1 MRDREISVEQE
12 HLDRVYRR
20 LEEKIHEAEFLMND
34 AAKRGQVGTPGALAE
49 RDAQVFRAG
58 IHLNRL
64 NNEFE
69 DFLFGRIDLL
79 LGKDGKKGP
88 DGAYTAVEPAEGAVR
103 DDGTADI
110 AETLHIGRI
119 GVLDSEY
126 APLVIDWRAPAAAP
140 FYRSTPVD
148 PGRVVRRRVIRSK
161 GRRVLG
167 VEDDLMRPELKA
179 FLDGGE
185 LAVIGDGALMA
196 ALGQARSHTMR
207 DIVASIQAEQD
218 LVIRA
223 PAASVTYVEGGPGTG
238 KTAVALHRA
247 AYLLYQDRRRYSGG
261 ILIVSPTPL
270 LVAYTEGVLPSLG
283 EEGQVAIRAIGS
295 LVDGA
300 EATLYDSPSTAR
312 AKGSY
317 RMLRVLRKAA
327 RGALELGPAGMLGG
341 ADGSGTGAG
350 GGSASGSGASGADA
364 SGAGAGGADA
374 SGTGTGGANGTR
386 SGRSAGNGTGSEMSG
401 AEASGTGVGG
411 ANGTR
416 SGRSAGNGTGSEMS
430 GADASGSEAGEAEA
444 SGSGTSGADAS
455 GTGTSGAYGTRSGRS
470 GANGA
475 GAGNG
480 SGVGTAAANGRGS
493 GTAPASSGSA
503 SATAPTQLSFGDD
516 GDGESPAA
524 PAPVGPPT
532 RLRVVAFGRRLEL
545 EAAELERIRRNALG
559 GTAPVNL
566 LRPRARKLLLDAL
579 WAQSGAATRHTDPE
593 LAAELRS
600 SFDEDVTSEDS
611 FIAFLDAWWP
621 ELTPRAVLAA
631 MADERRLGRWARRI
645 LNPGEVRRVARSL
658 RRDGHSVH
666 DIAMLDELQAILGTP
681 ARPRKKRE
689 LDPLD
694 QLTGLEELMPVREE
708 SQRERAERLAQE
720 RTEYAHVIV
729 DEAQDLTP
737 MQWRMVGR
745 RGRHAT
751 WTVVGDPAQSS
762 WSDPDEAA
770 EARDEALGTRPRR
783 RFELTVNYRNPAE
796 IAELAAKVLALA
808 MPGSK
813 APSAV
818 RSTGVEPRFT
828 VVQKSLGETV
838 RAEAARLLDLV
849 DGTVGVVVAMQRR
862 EEAARWLAGLGER
875 VVALGSLEAKGLEY
889 DATVVV
895 SPAEIAD
902 ESPAGLRVLYVALTR
917 ATQQLTV
924 VSADRDQPDG
934 SGVPDLL
941 RD

>member
-1 MRDREISVEQE
+1 MAAQEAVDTVRDREIGVEQE
-12 HLDRVYRR
+12 HLDQVYRR

-34 AAKRGQVGTPGALAE
+34 AAQRGQVGTPGALAE

-79 LGKDGKKGP
+79 YGKDGKKGP
-88 DGAYTAVEPAEGAVR
+88 DGAYTSVEPAEDAVR
-103 DDGTADI
+103 PDNTADI
-110 AETLHIGRI
+110 GETLHIGRI
-119 GVLDSEY
+119 GVLDSDY

-140 FYRSTPVD
+140 FYRATPVD

-167 VEDDLMRPELKA
+167 VEDDLMRPELTA
-179 FLDGGE
+179 TLDGRE
-185 LAVIGDGALMA
+185 LPAIGDGALMA
-196 ALGQARSHTMR
+196 ALGQARGHSMR
-207 DIVASIQAEQD
+207 DIVSSIQAEQD

-247 AYLLYQDRRRYSGG
+247 AYLLYQDRRRYAGG

-270 LVAYTEGVLPSLG
+270 LVSYTEGVLPSLG
-283 EEGQVAIRAIGS
+283 EEGQVAIRALGS

-300 EATLYDSPSTAR
+300 EADAYDEPAVSR
-312 AKGSY
+312 VKGSS
-317 RMLRVLRKAA
+317 RMLAVLRKAA
-327 RGALELGPAGMLGG
+327 RGALE
-341 ADGSGTGAG
+341 
-350 GGSASGSGASGADA
+350 
-364 SGAGAGGADA
+364 
-374 SGTGTGGANGTR
+374 
-386 SGRSAGNGTGSEMSG
+386 G
-401 AEASGTGVGG
+401 AEAP
-411 ANGTR
+411 R
-416 SGRSAGNGTGSEMS
+416 
-430 GADASGSEAGEAEA
+430 
-444 SGSGTSGADAS
+444 
-455 GTGTSGAYGTRSGRS
+455 
-470 GANGA
+470 
-475 GAGNG
+475 
-480 SGVGTAAANGRGS
+480 
-493 GTAPASSGSA
+493 
-503 SATAPTQLSFGDD
+503 L
-516 GDGESPAA
+516 
-524 PAPVGPPT
+524 
-532 RLRVVAFGRRLEL
+532 LRVVAFGRRLEL
-545 EAAELERIRRNALG
+545 EEAELRRIRQNVLS

-566 LRPRARKLLLDAL
+566 LRPRARRLLLDAL
-579 WAQSGAATRHTDPE
+579 YAKSGAVGRHSDPE

-600 SFDEDVTSEDS
+600 SFDEDVSTEDS
-611 FIAFLDAWWP
+611 FLSFLDAWWP
-621 ELTPRAVLAA
+621 ELTPRGVLDA
-631 MADERRLGRWARRI
+631 MGDEKRLGRWARRV

-658 RRDGHSVH
+658 RRPGLSVH
-666 DIAMLDELQAILGTP
+666 DVALLDELNTLLGAP
-681 ARPRKKRE
+681 ARPKRKRE
-689 LDPLD
+689 YDPLD

-708 SQRERAERLAQE
+708 TQRERAERLAAE

-770 EARDEALGTRPRR
+770 AARDEALGSRPRR

-796 IAELAAKVLALA
+796 IAELAARVLALA
-808 MPGSK
+808 MPGMES
-813 APSAV
+813 PRAV
-818 RSTGVEPRFT
+818 RSTGVRPRF
-828 VVQKSLGETV
+828 VAVPAKDQLAETV
-838 RAEAARLLDLV
+838 RSEAERLLTEV
-849 DGTVGVVVAMQRR
+849 EGTVGVVVAMNRR
-862 EEAARWLAGLGER
+862 EQAARWLAGLGDR

-917 ATQQLTV
+917 STQALTV
-924 VSADRDQPDG
+924 VSGERDLPDG
-934 SGVPDLL
+934 AGVPDLL

>member
-1 MRDREISVEQE
+1 MAAQAQPSAVGSVQDSVRDREISVEQE

-58 IHLNRL
+58 VHLNRL

-103 DDGTADI
+103 EDNTADI

-179 FLDGGE
+179 FLDGDE
-185 LAVIGDGALMA
+185 LPVIGDGALMA

-295 LVDGA
+295 LVDGV
-300 EATLYDSPSTAR
+300 EATLYDSPAVAR

-317 RMLRVLRKAA
+317 RMLKVLRKAA
-327 RGALELGPAGMLGG
+327 RGVLELG
-341 ADGSGTGAG
+341 
-350 GGSASGSGASGADA
+350 
-364 SGAGAGGADA
+364 
-374 SGTGTGGANGTR
+374 TGGPGTTHAR
-386 SGRSAGNGTGSEMSG
+386 PDSG
-401 AEASGTGVGG
+401 
-411 ANGTR
+411 
-416 SGRSAGNGTGSEMS
+416 
-430 GADASGSEAGEAEA
+430 
-444 SGSGTSGADAS
+444 
-455 GTGTSGAYGTRSGRS
+455 
-470 GANGA
+470 
-475 GAGNG
+475 
-480 SGVGTAAANGRGS
+480 
-493 GTAPASSGSA
+493 
-503 SATAPTQLSFGDD
+503 QLSFGDLGD
-516 GDGESPAA
+516 PYAGGGDGSGDRAAVSPQA
-524 PAPVGPPT
+524 PAGPPT

-545 EAAELERIRRNALG
+545 EAEELERIRRNALG

-579 WAQSGAATRHTDPE
+579 WAQSGAGGRHTDPE

-600 SFDEDVTSEDS
+600 SFDEDITSEDA
-611 FIAFLDAWWP
+611 FIEFLDAWWP
-621 ELTPRAVLAA
+621 ELTPKTVLAA

-658 RRDGHSVH
+658 RRDGLTVH
-666 DIAMLDELQAILGTP
+666 DIAMLDELQAVLGVP
-681 ARPRKKRE
+681 ARPRKRRE

-720 RTEYAHVIV
+720 RVEYAHVIV

-770 EARDEALGTRPRR
+770 EARDEALGSRPRR
-783 RFELTVNYRNPAE
+783 RFQLTVNYRNPSE
-796 IAELAAKVLALA
+796 IADLAAKVLALA
-808 MPGSK
+808 MPGSES
-813 APSAV
+813 PRAV
-818 RSTGVEPRFT
+818 RSTGVEPRF
-828 VVQKSLGETV
+828 VVVRKSLGETV
-838 RAEAARLLDLV
+838 REEAARLLGLV
-849 DGTVGVVVAMQRR
+849 DGTVGVVVAMNRR
-862 EEAARWLAGLGER
+862 EEAARWLTGLGDR

-924 VSADRDQPDG
+924 VSAERDQPDG
-934 SGVPDLL
+934 EGVPDLL

>member
-1 MRDREISVEQE
+1 VAAQAQQDSAVDSVHDSVRDREISVEQA

-20 LEEKIHEAEFLMND
+20 LEEKIHEAEFLMQD
-34 AAKRGQVGTPGALAE
+34 AARRGHVGTPGALAE

-79 LGKDGKKGP
+79 LGKDGKKGA
-88 DGAYTAVEPAEGAVR
+88 DGAYTAVEPAEGTVR
-103 DDGTADI
+103 PDDTADI

-119 GVLDSEY
+119 GVLDEDY

-167 VEDDLMRPELKA
+167 VEDDLMRPEITA
-179 FLDGGE
+179 YLDGE
-185 LAVIGDGALMA
+185 ALPVVGDGALMA
-196 ALGQARSHTMR
+196 ALGQARTHSMR

-247 AYLLYQDRRRYSGG
+247 AYLLYQDRRRYAGG

-300 EATLYDSPSTAR
+300 EATLYDSPAIAR
-312 AKGSY
+312 AKGSS
-317 RMLRVLRKAA
+317 RMLKVLRRAA
-327 RGALELGPAGMLGG
+327 RGALEPE
-341 ADGSGTGAG
+341 GS
-350 GGSASGSGASGADA
+350 
-364 SGAGAGGADA
+364 
-374 SGTGTGGANGTR
+374 
-386 SGRSAGNGTGSEMSG
+386 
-401 AEASGTGVGG
+401 
-411 ANGTR
+411 
-416 SGRSAGNGTGSEMS
+416 
-430 GADASGSEAGEAEA
+430 
-444 SGSGTSGADAS
+444 
-455 GTGTSGAYGTRSGRS
+455 
-470 GANGA
+470 
-475 GAGNG
+475 
-480 SGVGTAAANGRGS
+480 
-493 GTAPASSGSA
+493 
-503 SATAPTQLSFGDD
+503 PTL
-516 GDGESPAA
+516 
-524 PAPVGPPT
+524 
-532 RLRVVAFGRRLEL
+532 LRVVAFGRRLEL
-545 EAAELERIRRNALG
+545 EAEELAAVRRTVLG

-566 LRPRARKLLLDAL
+566 LRPRARRLLLDAL
-579 WAQSGAATRHTDPE
+579 WAKSGAAGRHSDPE

-600 SFDEDVTSEDS
+600 SFDEDVSSEDS
-611 FIAFLDAWWP
+611 FIAFMDAWWP
-621 ELTPRAVLAA
+621 ELTPGAVLAA
-631 MADERRLGRWARRI
+631 MADEKRLGRWARRV
-645 LNPGEVRRVARSL
+645 LNPGEVRKVARSL

-666 DIAMLDELQAILGTP
+666 DIALLDELQAVLGTP
-681 ARPRKKRE
+681 ARPRKRRE

-694 QLTGLEELMPVREE
+694 QLTGLEELMPQREE
-708 SQRERAERLAQE
+708 TQWERAERLAQE

-770 EARDEALGTRPRR
+770 AARDEALGTRPRR

-808 MPGSK
+808 MPGSE
-813 APSAV
+813 APTAV
-818 RSTGVEPRFT
+818 RSTGVEPRFA
-828 VVQKSLGETV
+828 VVGDALASTV
-838 RAEAARLLDLV
+838 RAEAARLLELV
-849 DGTVGVVVAMQRR
+849 DGTVGVVVAMNRR
-862 EEAARWLAGLGER
+862 EEARRWLAGLGDR

-917 ATQQLTV
+917 ATQQLTI
-924 VSADRDQPDG
+924 VSADRDEPDAA
-934 SGVPDLL
+934 GVPDLL

>member
-1 MRDREISVEQE
+1 MAAQAPQETALDSLRDREIGVEQE

-34 AAKRGQVGTPGALAE
+34 AARRGQVGTPGALAE

-79 LGKDGKKGP
+79 LGRDGKKGP
-88 DGAYTAVEPAEGAVR
+88 DGAYTAIEPAEGAVR
-103 DDGTADI
+103 EDNTADI

-119 GVLDSEY
+119 GVLDQDY

-161 GRRVLG
+161 GRKVLG

-179 FLDGGE
+179 YLDGDE
-185 LAVIGDGALMA
+185 LPVIGDGALMA

-247 AYLLYQDRRRYSGG
+247 AYLLYQDRRRYAGG

-300 EATLYDSPSTAR
+300 GATLYDSPSVAR
-312 AKGSY
+312 AKGSS
-317 RMLRVLRKAA
+317 RMLKVLRKAA
-327 RGALELGPAGMLGG
+327 RGALELN
-341 ADGSGTGAG
+341 D
-350 GGSASGSGASGADA
+350 
-364 SGAGAGGADA
+364 
-374 SGTGTGGANGTR
+374 
-386 SGRSAGNGTGSEMSG
+386 
-401 AEASGTGVGG
+401 
-411 ANGTR
+411 
-416 SGRSAGNGTGSEMS
+416 
-430 GADASGSEAGEAEA
+430 
-444 SGSGTSGADAS
+444 
-455 GTGTSGAYGTRSGRS
+455 
-470 GANGA
+470 
-475 GAGNG
+475 
-480 SGVGTAAANGRGS
+480 
-493 GTAPASSGSA
+493 
-503 SATAPTQLSFGDD
+503 
-516 GDGESPAA
+516 SPA
-524 PAPVGPPT
+524 

-545 EAAELERIRRNALG
+545 EAEQLADIRRAALG

-579 WAQSGAATRHTDPE
+579 WEQSGAAGRHTDPE

-600 SFDEDVTSEDS
+600 SFDEDITSEDA

-621 ELTPRAVLAA
+621 ELTPAAVLDA

-645 LNPGEVRRVARSL
+645 LNPGEIRKVARSL
-658 RRDGHSVH
+658 RRDGHSAH
-666 DIAMLDELQAILGTP
+666 DIAMLDELQAILGAP
-681 ARPRKKRE
+681 ARPRKRRE

-729 DEAQDLTP
+729 DEAQDVTP
-737 MQWRMVGR
+737 MQWRMIGR

-770 EARDEALGTRPRR
+770 QARDEALGTRPRR

-796 IAELAAKVLALA
+796 IAELASKVLALA
-808 MPGSK
+808 MPGSASPK
-813 APSAV
+813 AV

-828 VVQKSLGETV
+828 VVDDTLAETV
-838 RAEAARLLDLV
+838 RAEAARLLERV

-862 EEAARWLAGLGER
+862 EEARRWLAGLGDR

-924 VSADRDQPDG
+924 VSAERDEPDAT
-934 SGVPDLL
+934 GVPDLL

>member
-1 MRDREISVEQE
+1 MAAQAQQETALGPVGTSAHDSLRDREISVEQQ

-34 AAKRGQVGTPGALAE
+34 AAQRGHVGTPGALAE

-103 DDGTADI
+103 PDNTADI

-119 GVLDSEY
+119 GVLDEEY

-161 GRRVLG
+161 GRKVLG
-167 VEDDLMRPELKA
+167 VEDDLMRPELTA
-179 FLDGGE
+179 RLDGRE
-185 LAVIGDGALMA
+185 LPVIGDGALMA
-196 ALGQARSHTMR
+196 ALGQARTHTMR

-247 AYLLYQDRRRYSGG
+247 AYLLYQDRRRYAGG

-283 EEGQVAIRAIGS
+283 EEGQVAIRAVGS
-295 LVDGA
+295 LVDGVQ
-300 EATLYDSPSTAR
+300 ATVYDSPSVAR

-317 RMLRVLRKAA
+317 RMLKVVRKAA
-327 RGALELGPAGMLGG
+327 RGALERG
-341 ADGSGTGAG
+341 
-350 GGSASGSGASGADA
+350 DA
-364 SGAGAGGADA
+364 
-374 SGTGTGGANGTR
+374 
-386 SGRSAGNGTGSEMSG
+386 
-401 AEASGTGVGG
+401 
-411 ANGTR
+411 
-416 SGRSAGNGTGSEMS
+416 
-430 GADASGSEAGEAEA
+430 
-444 SGSGTSGADAS
+444 
-455 GTGTSGAYGTRSGRS
+455 
-470 GANGA
+470 
-475 GAGNG
+475 
-480 SGVGTAAANGRGS
+480 
-493 GTAPASSGSA
+493 
-503 SATAPTQLSFGDD
+503 
-516 GDGESPAA
+516 
-524 PAPVGPPT
+524 PT
-532 RLRVVAFGRRLEL
+532 RLRVVAFGRRIEL
-545 EAAELERIRRNALG
+545 DAEELERVRRTALS

-566 LRPRARKLLLDAL
+566 LRPRARRLLLDAL
-579 WAQSGAATRHTDPE
+579 WVRSGAAGRHTDPE

-600 SFDEDVTSEDS
+600 SFDEDILCEDS
-611 FIAFLDAWWP
+611 FTEFLDAWWP
-621 ELTPRAVLAA
+621 ELTPRAVLDA
-631 MADERRLGRWARRI
+631 MADEKRLGRWARRI
-645 LNPGEVRRVARSL
+645 LTPGEVRKVARSL
-658 RRDGHSVH
+658 RRDGLSVH
-666 DIAMLDELQAILGTP
+666 DVAVLDELQAVLGVP

-737 MQWRMVGR
+737 MQWRMIGR

-783 RFELTVNYRNPAE
+783 RFTLTVNYRNPAE
-796 IAELAAKVLALA
+796 IADLAAKVLALA
-808 MPGSK
+808 MPGSE

-818 RSTGVEPRFT
+818 RSTGVEPRF
-828 VVQKSLGETV
+828 SIARDALGETV
-838 RAEAARLLDLV
+838 RAEAARLLDMV
-849 DGTVGVVVAMQRR
+849 DGTVGVVVAMNRR
-862 EEAARWLAGLGER
+862 QEAARWLDGLGDR

-924 VSADRDQPDG
+924 VSGERDEPDAA
-934 SGVPDLL
+934 GVPDLL

>member
-1 MRDREISVEQE
+1 MAAQEAVDSVRDREIGVEQE

-34 AAKRGQVGTPGALAE
+34 AAQRGQVGTPGALAE

-79 LGKDGKKGP
+79 HGKDGKKGP
-88 DGAYTAVEPAEGAVR
+88 DGAYTSVEPAEDAVR
-103 DDGTADI
+103 ADSTAEI
-110 AETLHIGRI
+110 GETLHIGRI
-119 GVLDSEY
+119 GVLDSDY

-161 GRRVLG
+161 GRKVLG

-179 FLDGGE
+179 TLDGQD
-185 LAVIGDGALMA
+185 LPVIGDGALMA

-247 AYLLYQDRRRYSGG
+247 AYLLYQDRRRYAGG

-270 LVAYTEGVLPSLG
+270 LVSYTEGVLPSLG
-283 EEGQVAIRAIGS
+283 EEGQVAIRAVGS
-295 LVDGA
+295 LVDGV
-300 EATLYDSPSTAR
+300 EATTYDDPAVAR
-312 AKGSY
+312 VKGSS
-317 RMLRVLRKAA
+317 RMLKVLRKAT
-327 RGALELGPAGMLGG
+327 RGALE
-341 ADGSGTGAG
+341 
-350 GGSASGSGASGADA
+350 
-364 SGAGAGGADA
+364 
-374 SGTGTGGANGTR
+374 NG
-386 SGRSAGNGTGSEMSG
+386 
-401 AEASGTGVGG
+401 
-411 ANGTR
+411 
-416 SGRSAGNGTGSEMS
+416 
-430 GADASGSEAGEAEA
+430 D
-444 SGSGTSGADAS
+444 
-455 GTGTSGAYGTRSGRS
+455 
-470 GANGA
+470 
-475 GAGNG
+475 
-480 SGVGTAAANGRGS
+480 
-493 GTAPASSGSA
+493 
-503 SATAPTQLSFGDD
+503 
-516 GDGESPAA
+516 SPQ
-524 PAPVGPPT
+524 

-545 EAAELERIRRNALG
+545 EADELQRIRHTVLG

-566 LRPRARKLLLDAL
+566 LRPRARRLLLDAL
-579 WAQSGAATRHTDPE
+579 YTKSGAATRHSDPE

-600 SFDEDVTSEDS
+600 SFDEDVSTEDS
-611 FIAFLDAWWP
+611 FLAFLDAWWP
-621 ELTPRAVLAA
+621 ELTPRQVLAA
-631 MADERRLGRWARRI
+631 MGDEKRLGRWARRV
-645 LNPGEVRRVARSL
+645 LNPGEVRRLARSL
-658 RRDGHSVH
+658 RRTAYSVH
-666 DIAMLDELQAILGTP
+666 DVALLDELQTLLGTP

-708 SQRERAERLAQE
+708 TQRERAERLAQE

-762 WSDPDEAA
+762 WSTPDEAA

-796 IAELAAKVLALA
+796 IAELAAKVLTLA
-808 MPGSK
+808 MPGKES
-813 APSAV
+813 PRAV
-818 RSTGVEPRFT
+818 RSTGVEPRFVT
-828 VVQKSLGETV
+828 AGAQATAGTV
-838 RAEAARLLDLV
+838 REEAERLLARV
-849 DGTVGVVVAMQRR
+849 DGTVGVVVAMNRR

-924 VSADRDQPDG
+924 VSGPRDEPDAD
-934 SGVPDLL
+934 GVPDLL

>member
-1 MRDREISVEQE
+1 MAAQDAAVESVVGSAADTARDREIGVEQE
-12 HLDRVYRR
+12 HLDQVYRR

-58 IHLNRL
+58 VHLNRL

-79 LGKDGKKGP
+79 HGKDGKKGP
-88 DGAYTAVEPAEGAVR
+88 DGAFTSVEPADDAVR
-103 DDGTADI
+103 PDNTAEI
-110 AETLHIGRI
+110 GETLHIGRI

-140 FYRSTPVD
+140 FYRSTPVE

-161 GRRVLG
+161 GRKVLG
-167 VEDDLMRPELKA
+167 VEDDLMRPELTA
-179 FLDGGE
+179 TLNGQT
-185 LAVIGDGALMA
+185 LPVVGDGALMA

-247 AYLLYQDRRRYSGG
+247 AYLLYQDRRRYAGG

-270 LVAYTEGVLPSLG
+270 LVSYTEGVLPSLG
-283 EEGQVAIRAIGS
+283 EEGQVAIRAVGS

-300 EATLYDSPSTAR
+300 EATVYDEPAVAR
-312 AKGSY
+312 VKGSS
-317 RMLRVLRKAA
+317 RMLKVLRNAA
-327 RGALELGPAGMLGG
+327 RGALDMP
-341 ADGSGTGAG
+341 DVTPR
-350 GGSASGSGASGADA
+350 
-364 SGAGAGGADA
+364 
-374 SGTGTGGANGTR
+374 NGQL
-386 SGRSAGNGTGSEMSG
+386 AF
-401 AEASGTGVGG
+401 
-411 ANGTR
+411 
-416 SGRSAGNGTGSEMS
+416 
-430 GADASGSEAGEAEA
+430 GEEP
-444 SGSGTSGADAS
+444 
-455 GTGTSGAYGTRSGRS
+455 
-470 GANGA
+470 
-475 GAGNG
+475 
-480 SGVGTAAANGRGS
+480 AAAP
-493 GTAPASSGSA
+493 GTPS
-503 SATAPTQLSFGDD
+503 
-516 GDGESPAA
+516 
-524 PAPVGPPT
+524 

-545 EAAELERIRRNALG
+545 EADELRRIRHNVLG
-559 GTAPVNL
+559 GSAPVNL
-566 LRPRARKLLLDAL
+566 LRPRARRLLLDAL
-579 WAQSGAATRHTDPE
+579 YAKSGAAGRHPGDPE

-600 SFDEDVTSEDS
+600 SFDEDVTGEDS

-631 MADERRLGRWARRI
+631 LGDERRLGRWARRV
-645 LNPGEVRRVARSL
+645 LNPGEVRRLARSL
-658 RRDGHSVH
+658 RRDALSVH
-666 DIAMLDELQAILGTP
+666 DVALLDELSTLLGTP
-681 ARPRKKRE
+681 ARPRKRRE

-694 QLTGLEELMPVREE
+694 QLTGLEELMPQREE
-708 SQRERAERLAQE
+708 TQRERAERLAAE

-762 WSDPDEAA
+762 WSSPEEAA
-770 EARDEALGTRPRR
+770 EARDEALGSRPRR

-796 IAELAAKVLALA
+796 IAELAATVLHLA
-808 MPGSK
+808 MPGMRS
-813 APSAV
+813 PSAV
-818 RSTGVEPRFT
+818 RSTGVRPRFA
-828 VVQKSLGETV
+828 VVPDGGDIARSV
-838 RAEAARLLDLV
+838 RAEAERLLEQV
-849 DGTVGVVVAMQRR
+849 EGTVGVVVAMNRR
-862 EEAARWLAGLGER
+862 EQAARWLAGLGER

-924 VSADRDQPDG
+924 VSGRRDQPDAQ
-934 SGVPDLL
+934 GVPELL

>member
-1 MRDREISVEQE
+1 MAAQYAAHAAVDSTRENEISVEQA

-20 LEEKIHEAEFLMND
+20 LEEKIHEAEFLMRD
-34 AAKRGQVGTPGALAE
+34 AAQRGQVGTPGALAE

-88 DGAYTAVEPAEGAVR
+88 DGAYTAVEPAEGTVR
-103 DDGTADI
+103 EDETGQHADI

-119 GVLDSEY
+119 GVLDADY

-161 GRRVLG
+161 GRQVLG
-167 VEDDLMRPELKA
+167 VEDDLMRPELTA
-179 FLDGGE
+179 YLDGRE
-185 LAVIGDGALMA
+185 LPVVGDGALMA
-196 ALGQARSHTMR
+196 ALGQARTHTMR

-247 AYLLYQDRRRYSGG
+247 AYLLYQDRRRYAGG

-283 EEGQVAIRAIGS
+283 EEGQVAIRALGS

-300 EATLYDSPSTAR
+300 RATLYDSPAVAR
-312 AKGSY
+312 VKGSY

-327 RGALELGPAGMLGG
+327 RGALESPPERPAQLVLG
-341 ADGSGTGAG
+341 D
-350 GGSASGSGASGADA
+350 
-364 SGAGAGGADA
+364 
-374 SGTGTGGANGTR
+374 
-386 SGRSAGNGTGSEMSG
+386 E
-401 AEASGTGVGG
+401 
-411 ANGTR
+411 
-416 SGRSAGNGTGSEMS
+416 
-430 GADASGSEAGEAEA
+430 
-444 SGSGTSGADAS
+444 
-455 GTGTSGAYGTRSGRS
+455 
-470 GANGA
+470 
-475 GAGNG
+475 
-480 SGVGTAAANGRGS
+480 
-493 GTAPASSGSA
+493 
-503 SATAPTQLSFGDD
+503 
-516 GDGESPAA
+516 ESPAA
-524 PAPVGPPT
+524 PAATPT

-545 EAAELERIRRNALG
+545 KADELARIRGSALS

-566 LRPRARKLLLDAL
+566 LRPRARRLLLDAL
-579 WAQSGAATRHTDPE
+579 WEQSGSAGRHTDPE

-600 SFDEDVTSEDS
+600 SFDEDVTGEDS

-621 ELTPRAVLAA
+621 ELTPRGVLAA
-631 MADERRLGRWARRI
+631 MADERRLGRWARRE
-645 LNPGEVRRVARSL
+645 LNQGDVRRVARSL
-658 RRDGHSVH
+658 RRDGLSVH
-666 DIAMLDELQAILGTP
+666 DVALLDELESILGVP
-681 ARPRKKRE
+681 ARPKRRRE
-689 LDPLD
+689 ADPLD

-762 WSDPDEAA
+762 WSDPEEAA

-783 RFELTVNYRNPAE
+783 RFTLTVNYRNPAE
-796 IAELAAKVLALA
+796 IADLAAKVLALA
-808 MPGSK
+808 MPGSPS
-813 APSAV
+813 PSAV
-818 RSTGVEPRFT
+818 RSTGVEPRFA
-828 VVQKSLGETV
+828 VARDALAQTV
-838 RAEAARLLDLV
+838 RAEAARLLDRV
-849 DGTVGVVVAMQRR
+849 DGTVGVVVAMNRR
-862 EEAARWLAGLGER
+862 EEAARWLAGLGDR

-924 VSADRDQPDG
+924 VSTDRDEPDAR
-934 SGVPDLL
+934 GVADLL
-941 RD
+941 RE

>member
-1 MRDREISVEQE
+1 MAAQEADRVVDREVDTIRDREVAVEQD
-12 HLDRVYRR
+12 HLDQVYRR
-20 LEEKIHEAEFLMND
+20 LEEKIHEAEFLMHD
-34 AAKRGQVGTPGALAE
+34 AAQRGQVGTPGALAE

-64 NNEFE
+64 NSEFE

-79 LGKDGKKGP
+79 RGKDGKKGP
-88 DGAYTAVEPAEGAVR
+88 DGAYTSVEPADDAVR
-103 DDGTADI
+103 PDRTAEI
-110 AETLHIGRI
+110 GETLHIGRI
-119 GVLDSEY
+119 GVLDADYS
-126 APLVIDWRAPAAAP
+126 PLVIDWRAPAAAP
-140 FYRSTPVD
+140 FYRATPVE

-167 VEDDLMRPELKA
+167 VEDDLMRPELTA
-179 FLDGGE
+179 TLDGAE
-185 LAVIGDGALMA
+185 LPVIGDGALMA
-196 ALGQARSHTMR
+196 ALGRARGHTMR

-247 AYLLYQDRRRYSGG
+247 AYLLYQDRRRYAGG

-283 EEGQVAIRAIGS
+283 EEGQVAIRAVGS
-295 LVDGA
+295 LVDGV
-300 EATLYDSPSTAR
+300 EATAYDEPAVAR
-312 AKGSY
+312 VKGSS
-317 RMLRVLRKAA
+317 RMLKVLRKAA
-327 RGALELGPAGMLGG
+327 RGALE
-341 ADGSGTGAG
+341 
-350 GGSASGSGASGADA
+350 
-364 SGAGAGGADA
+364 
-374 SGTGTGGANGTR
+374 R
-386 SGRSAGNGTGSEMSG
+386 
-401 AEASGTGVGG
+401 
-411 ANGTR
+411 
-416 SGRSAGNGTGSEMS
+416 
-430 GADASGSEAGEAEA
+430 GEAP
-444 SGSGTSGADAS
+444 D
-455 GTGTSGAYGTRSGRS
+455 
-470 GANGA
+470 
-475 GAGNG
+475 
-480 SGVGTAAANGRGS
+480 
-493 GTAPASSGSA
+493 
-503 SATAPTQLSFGDD
+503 
-516 GDGESPAA
+516 
-524 PAPVGPPT
+524 
-532 RLRVVAFGRRLEL
+532 RLRVVAFGRRVEL
-545 EAAELERIRRNALG
+545 EAEELRRIRHAALG

-566 LRPRARKLLLDAL
+566 LRPRARRLVLDAL
-579 WAQSGAATRHTDPE
+579 YAKTGAGSRQNDPE

-611 FIAFLDAWWP
+611 FTDFLDAWWP
-621 ELTPRAVLAA
+621 ELTPRGVLAA
-631 MADERRLGRWARRI
+631 MADERRLGRWARRV
-645 LNPGEVRRVARSL
+645 LNPGEVRRLARSL
-658 RRDGHSVH
+658 RRDAYSVH
-666 DIAMLDELQAILGTP
+666 DVALLDELQTLLGAP
-681 ARPRKKRE
+681 ARPRRRRE

-708 SQRERAERLAQE
+708 TQRERAERLERE

-762 WSDPDEAA
+762 WSDPDEAG
-770 EARDEALGTRPRR
+770 EARDEALGSRPRR
-783 RFELTVNYRNPAE
+783 RFTLTVNYRNPAE
-796 IAELAAKVLALA
+796 IAELAARVLALA
-808 MPGSK
+808 MPGAES
-813 APSAV
+813 PRAV

-828 VVQKSLGETV
+828 AVGDRDL
-838 RAEAARLLDLV
+838 AEAVRDEARRLLERV
-849 DGTVGVVVAMQRR
+849 DGTVGVVVAMHRR
-862 EEAARWLAGLGER
+862 EQAAAWLADLGDR

-924 VSADRDQPDG
+924 VSGRRDDPDEA
-934 SGVPDLL
+934 GVPDLL

>member
-1 MRDREISVEQE
+1 MAAQVQQSAVGSVHEAHDSVRDREISVEQE

-20 LEEKIHEAEFLMND
+20 LEEKIHEAEFLMHD
-34 AAKRGQVGTPGALAE
+34 AAQRGQVGTPGALAE

-58 IHLNRL
+58 VHLNRL

-103 DDGTADI
+103 EDNSADI

-119 GVLDSEY
+119 GVLDEDYS
-126 APLVIDWRAPAAAP
+126 PLVIDWRAPAAAP
-140 FYRSTPVD
+140 FYRATPVE

-167 VEDDLMRPELKA
+167 VEDDLMRPELTA
-179 FLDGGE
+179 YLDGRE
-185 LAVIGDGALMA
+185 LPVIGDGALMA
-196 ALGQARSHTMR
+196 ALGQARGHTMR
-207 DIVASIQAEQD
+207 DIVSSIQAEQD

-223 PAASVTYVEGGPGTG
+223 PAASITYVEGGPGTG

-247 AYLLYQDRRRYSGG
+247 AYLLYQDRRRYAGG

-300 EATLYDSPSTAR
+300 EATVYDSPSVAR
-312 AKGSY
+312 AKGSS
-317 RMLRVLRKAA
+317 RMLKVLRKAA
-327 RGALELGPAGMLGG
+327 RGALELGPAAPADAEDDGSRP
-341 ADGSGTGAG
+341 ADG
-350 GGSASGSGASGADA
+350 
-364 SGAGAGGADA
+364 
-374 SGTGTGGANGTR
+374 
-386 SGRSAGNGTGSEMSG
+386 
-401 AEASGTGVGG
+401 
-411 ANGTR
+411 
-416 SGRSAGNGTGSEMS
+416 
-430 GADASGSEAGEAEA
+430 
-444 SGSGTSGADAS
+444 
-455 GTGTSGAYGTRSGRS
+455 
-470 GANGA
+470 
-475 GAGNG
+475 
-480 SGVGTAAANGRGS
+480 
-493 GTAPASSGSA
+493 
-503 SATAPTQLSFGDD
+503 
-516 GDGESPAA
+516 
-524 PAPVGPPT
+524 PPS

-545 EAAELERIRRNALG
+545 EADELERIRRTALS

-579 WAQSGAATRHTDPE
+579 WARSGAAGRHTDPE

-611 FIAFLDAWWP
+611 FLAFLDAWWP
-621 ELTPRAVLAA
+621 ELTPKAVLAA
-631 MADERRLGRWARRI
+631 MADEKRLGRWARRV
-645 LNPGEVRRVARSL
+645 LNPGEVRKVARSL
-658 RRDGHSVH
+658 KRDGLSVH
-666 DIAMLDELQAILGTP
+666 DIALLDELQAILGAP

-708 SQRERAERLAQE
+708 TQRERAERLAQE

-745 RGRHAT
+745 RGRQAT

-783 RFELTVNYRNPAE
+783 RFQLTVNYRNPAE

-808 MPGSK
+808 MPGAE

-818 RSTGVEPRFT
+818 RSTGVRPRFT
-828 VVQKSLGETV
+828 VVADSLERTV
-838 RAEAARLLDLV
+838 RAEAERLLGLV
-849 DGTVGVVVAMQRR
+849 DGTVGVVVAMGRR
-862 EEAARWLAGLGER
+862 EEARRWLAGLGDR

-924 VSADRDQPDG
+924 VSGQRDEPDAA
-934 SGVPDLL
+934 GVPDLL

>member
-1 MRDREISVEQE
+1 MAAQAQQSAVGSHGSERDAAQDSVQDSVRDREISVEQE

-79 LGKDGKKGP
+79 QGKDGKKGP

-103 DDGTADI
+103 ADRTADI

-119 GVLDSEY
+119 GVLDQDYS
-126 APLVIDWRAPAAAP
+126 PLVIDWRAPAAAP

-167 VEDDLMRPELKA
+167 VEDDLMRPELTA
-179 FLDGGE
+179 FLDGDT
-185 LAVIGDGALMA
+185 LPVIGDGALMA

-247 AYLLYQDRRRYSGG
+247 AYLLYQDRRRYAGG

-295 LVDGA
+295 LVEGA
-300 EATLYDSPSTAR
+300 EATLYDTPATAR
-312 AKGSY
+312 AKGSS

-327 RGALELGPAGMLGG
+327 RGALEL
-341 ADGSGTGAG
+341 
-350 GGSASGSGASGADA
+350 
-364 SGAGAGGADA
+364 
-374 SGTGTGGANGTR
+374 
-386 SGRSAGNGTGSEMSG
+386 
-401 AEASGTGVGG
+401 
-411 ANGTR
+411 
-416 SGRSAGNGTGSEMS
+416 
-430 GADASGSEAGEAEA
+430 
-444 SGSGTSGADAS
+444 
-455 GTGTSGAYGTRSGRS
+455 
-470 GANGA
+470 
-475 GAGNG
+475 NG
-480 SGVGTAAANGRGS
+480 S
-493 GTAPASSGSA
+493 
-503 SATAPTQLSFGDD
+503 
-516 GDGESPAA
+516 
-524 PAPVGPPT
+524 PT
-532 RLRVVAFGRRLEL
+532 RLRVVAFNRRLEL
-545 EAAELERIRRNALG
+545 EAEELDRIRHNALG

-579 WAQSGAATRHTDPE
+579 WARSGAAGRHTDPE

-600 SFDEDVTSEDS
+600 SFDEDIVTEDS
-611 FIAFLDAWWP
+611 FIEFLDAWWP
-621 ELTPRAVLAA
+621 ELTPQGVLTA

-658 RRDGHSVH
+658 KRDGHTVH
-666 DIAMLDELQAILGTP
+666 DIAMLDELQAVLGTP

-689 LDPLD
+689 ANPLD

-708 SQRERAERLAQE
+708 TQRERAERLAQE
-720 RTEYAHVIV
+720 RVEYAHVIV

-770 EARDEALGTRPRR
+770 EARDEALGSRPRR

-813 APSAV
+813 SPSAV
-818 RSTGVEPRFT
+818 RSTGVQPRFVT
-828 VVQKSLGETV
+828 ADRSVTADGFAATDSFVITDSFVTTEGGRGTAVRDPLGKTV
-838 RAEAARLLDLV
+838 RTEAERLLELV
-849 DGTVGVVVAMQRR
+849 DGTVGVVVAMDRR
-862 EEAARWLAGLGER
+862 AEAARWLAGLGDR

-924 VSADRDQPDG
+924 VSGERDVPDDA
-934 SGVPDLL
+934 GVPDLL

>member
-1 MRDREISVEQE
+1 MAAQDAAVDSAAGTSESAVDSVREREIAGEQV
-12 HLDRVYRR
+12 HLDQVYRR

-58 IHLNRL
+58 VHLNRL

-88 DGAYTAVEPAEGAVR
+88 DGAYTSVDPAEDAVR
-103 DDGTADI
+103 PDGTADI

-119 GVLDSEY
+119 GVLDADYS
-126 APLVIDWRAPAAAP
+126 PLVIDWRAPAAAP

-161 GRRVLG
+161 GRKVLG

-179 FLDGGE
+179 TLDGAE
-185 LAVIGDGALMA
+185 LPVIGDGALMA

-247 AYLLYQDRRRYSGG
+247 AYLLYQDRRRYAGG

-283 EEGQVAIRAIGS
+283 EEGQVAIRAVGN

-300 EATLYDSPSTAR
+300 EATEYDDPAVAR
-312 AKGSY
+312 IKGSS
-317 RMLRVLRKAA
+317 RMLHVLRKAA
-327 RGALELGPAGMLGG
+327 RGALEGPGE
-341 ADGSGTGAG
+341 
-350 GGSASGSGASGADA
+350 
-364 SGAGAGGADA
+364 
-374 SGTGTGGANGTR
+374 NG
-386 SGRSAGNGTGSEMSG
+386 GRSRRR
-401 AEASGTGVGG
+401 GG
-411 ANGTR
+411 RQLAL
-416 SGRSAGNGTGSEMS
+416 
-430 GADASGSEAGEAEA
+430 GEE
-444 SGSGTSGADAS
+444 
-455 GTGTSGAYGTRSGRS
+455 
-470 GANGA
+470 
-475 GAGNG
+475 
-480 SGVGTAAANGRGS
+480 
-493 GTAPASSGSA
+493 
-503 SATAPTQLSFGDD
+503 
-516 GDGESPAA
+516 A
-524 PAPVGPPT
+524 PAPQPGR
-532 RLRVVAFGRRLEL
+532 RLRVVAFGARIEL
-545 EAAELERIRRNALG
+545 EADELRHIRQSVLG

-566 LRPRARKLLLDAL
+566 LRPRARRLLLDAL
-579 WAQSGAATRHTDPE
+579 WAKSGAAGRHTDPE

-600 SFDEDVTSEDS
+600 SFDDDISSEDS

-621 ELTPRAVLAA
+621 ELTPRGVLAA
-631 MADERRLGRWARRI
+631 MADERRLARWARRT
-645 LNPGEVRRVARSL
+645 LNQGEVRRLARSL
-658 RRDGHSVH
+658 ARTAEGALSVH
-666 DIAMLDELQAILGTP
+666 DVALLDELETLLGAP
-681 ARPRKKRE
+681 ARPRRKRE
-689 LDPLD
+689 YDPLD
-694 QLTGLEELMPVREE
+694 ALTGLEELMPQREE

-745 RGRHAT
+745 RGRTAT

-770 EARDEALGTRPRR
+770 GARDEALGSRPRR

-796 IAELAAKVLALA
+796 IAELAAKVLELA
-808 MPGSK
+808 MPGMKSP
-813 APSAV
+813 AAV
-818 RSTGVEPRFT
+818 RSTGVEPRFAP
-828 VVQKSLGETV
+828 V
-838 RAEAARLLDLV
+838 RDGDLARSVREEAARLLDQV
-849 DGTVGVVVAMQRR
+849 DGTVGVVVAMRR
-862 EEAARWLAGLGER
+862 RDQAARWLAGLGER

-924 VSADRDQPDG
+924 ISGERDEPDAD
-934 SGVPDLL
+934 GVPDLL

>member
-1 MRDREISVEQE
+1 MAVQAQQETAVGSVRPTAPDSVRDREIGIEQE

-20 LEEKIHEAEFLMND
+20 LEEKIHEAEFLMHD

-58 IHLNRL
+58 VHLNRL

-79 LGKDGKKGP
+79 AGKDGKKGP

-103 DDGTADI
+103 ADNTADI

-119 GVLDSEY
+119 GVLDSDY
-126 APLVIDWRAPAAAP
+126 SPLVIDWRAPAAAP

-179 FLDGGE
+179 VLDGGD
-185 LAVIGDGALMA
+185 LPVIGDGALMA

-247 AYLLYQDRRRYSGG
+247 AYLLYQDRRRYAGG

-295 LVDGA
+295 LVDGV
-300 EATLYDSPSTAR
+300 EATLYDSPAVAR

-317 RMLRVLRKAA
+317 RMLKVLRKAA
-327 RGALELGPAGMLGG
+327 RGALESGGPPPAQMAF
-341 ADGSGTGAG
+341 ADPDEESGETPAP
-350 GGSASGSGASGADA
+350 
-364 SGAGAGGADA
+364 
-374 SGTGTGGANGTR
+374 TGT
-386 SGRSAGNGTGSEMSG
+386 
-401 AEASGTGVGG
+401 
-411 ANGTR
+411 
-416 SGRSAGNGTGSEMS
+416 
-430 GADASGSEAGEAEA
+430 
-444 SGSGTSGADAS
+444 
-455 GTGTSGAYGTRSGRS
+455 
-470 GANGA
+470 
-475 GAGNG
+475 
-480 SGVGTAAANGRGS
+480 
-493 GTAPASSGSA
+493 
-503 SATAPTQLSFGDD
+503 
-516 GDGESPAA
+516 
-524 PAPVGPPT
+524 PT

-545 EAAELERIRRNALG
+545 EAADLDRVRQSALS

-579 WAQSGAATRHTDPE
+579 WERSGAAGRHSDPE

-600 SFDEDVTSEDS
+600 SFDEDVTTEDS
-611 FIAFLDAWWP
+611 FIAFLDVWWP
-621 ELTPRAVLAA
+621 ELTPQAVLAA
-631 MADERRLGRWARRI
+631 MSDERRLGRWARRI
-645 LNPGEVRRVARSL
+645 LNPGEVRKVARAL
-658 RRDGHSVH
+658 KREGRSVH
-666 DIAMLDELQAILGTP
+666 DIAMLDELEAILGAP
-681 ARPRKKRE
+681 FRPRKRRE
-689 LDPLD
+689 YDPLD

-708 SQRERAERLAQE
+708 TQRERAERLAQE

-783 RFELTVNYRNPAE
+783 RFQLTVNYRNPAE

-808 MPGSK
+808 MPGAES
-813 APSAV
+813 PSAV
-818 RSTGVEPRFT
+818 RSTGVVPRFEAVT
-828 VVQKSLGETV
+828 DTLGATV
-838 RAEAARLLDLV
+838 RAEAGRLLERV
-849 DGTVGVVVAMQRR
+849 DGTVGVVVAMNRR
-862 EEAARWLAGLGER
+862 EEARRWLAGLGDR

-924 VSADRDQPDG
+924 VSGDRDEPDAN
-934 SGVPDLL
+934 GVPDLL

>member
-1 MRDREISVEQE
+1 MAAQAHRQGAVGSVHDSVRDREIDVEQE

-20 LEEKIHEAEFLMND
+20 LEEKIHEAEFLMQD
-34 AAKRGQVGTPGALAE
+34 AARRGQVGTPGALAE

-79 LGKDGKKGP
+79 TGKDGKKGP

-103 DDGTADI
+103 PDNTADI

-119 GVLDSEY
+119 GVLDQDY
-126 APLVIDWRAPAAAP
+126 TPLVIDWRAPAAAP

-167 VEDDLMRPELKA
+167 VEDDLMRPELTA
-179 FLDGGE
+179 YLDGDE
-185 LAVIGDGALMA
+185 LPAIGDGALMA

-247 AYLLYQDRRRYSGG
+247 AYLLYQDRRRYAGG

-295 LVDGA
+295 LVEGS
-300 EATLYDSPSTAR
+300 EATLYDSPSVAR
-312 AKGSY
+312 AKGSS
-317 RMLRVLRKAA
+317 RMLKVLRKAA
-327 RGALELGPAGMLGG
+327 RGALELNDPPA
-341 ADGSGTGAG
+341 
-350 GGSASGSGASGADA
+350 
-364 SGAGAGGADA
+364 
-374 SGTGTGGANGTR
+374 
-386 SGRSAGNGTGSEMSG
+386 
-401 AEASGTGVGG
+401 
-411 ANGTR
+411 
-416 SGRSAGNGTGSEMS
+416 
-430 GADASGSEAGEAEA
+430 
-444 SGSGTSGADAS
+444 
-455 GTGTSGAYGTRSGRS
+455 
-470 GANGA
+470 
-475 GAGNG
+475 
-480 SGVGTAAANGRGS
+480 
-493 GTAPASSGSA
+493 
-503 SATAPTQLSFGDD
+503 
-516 GDGESPAA
+516 
-524 PAPVGPPT
+524 

-545 EAAELERIRRNALG
+545 EAGELDGVRRSALG

-579 WAQSGAATRHTDPE
+579 WERSGAAGRHTDPE

-600 SFDEDVTSEDS
+600 SFDDDITSEDA

-621 ELTPRAVLAA
+621 ELTPAAVLDA
-631 MADERRLGRWARRI
+631 MADERRLSRWARRI
-645 LNPGEVRRVARSL
+645 LNPGEVRKVARSL
-658 RRDGHSVH
+658 KREGRSVH
-666 DIAMLDELQAILGTP
+666 DIALLDELQAVLGAP
-681 ARPRKKRE
+681 ARPRRKRE

-720 RTEYAHVIV
+720 RVEYAHVIV

-796 IAELAAKVLALA
+796 IAELASKVLALA
-808 MPGSK
+808 MPGSVSPK
-813 APSAV
+813 AV

-828 VVQKSLGETV
+828 VVEDTLGATV
-838 RAEAARLLDLV
+838 RDEAARLLERV

-862 EEAARWLAGLGER
+862 EEARRWLAGLGDR

-924 VSADRDQPDG
+924 VSADRDEPDAA
-934 SGVPDLL
+934 GVPDLL

>member
-1 MRDREISVEQE
+1 MAAQAPQETALDSLRDREIDVEQE

-34 AAKRGQVGTPGALAE
+34 AAQRGQVGTPGALAE

-103 DDGTADI
+103 EDNTADI

-119 GVLDSEY
+119 GVLDQDY

-161 GRRVLG
+161 GRKVLG
-167 VEDDLMRPELKA
+167 VEDDLMRPELTA
-179 FLDGGE
+179 FLDGRE
-185 LAVIGDGALMA
+185 LPVIGDGALMA

-247 AYLLYQDRRRYSGG
+247 AYLLYQDRRRYAGG

-295 LVDGA
+295 LVEGA
-300 EATLYDSPSTAR
+300 EATLYDSPAAAR
-312 AKGSY
+312 AKGSS
-317 RMLRVLRKAA
+317 RMLKVLRKAA
-327 RGALELGPAGMLGG
+327 RGALELN
-341 ADGSGTGAG
+341 DS
-350 GGSASGSGASGADA
+350 
-364 SGAGAGGADA
+364 
-374 SGTGTGGANGTR
+374 
-386 SGRSAGNGTGSEMSG
+386 
-401 AEASGTGVGG
+401 
-411 ANGTR
+411 
-416 SGRSAGNGTGSEMS
+416 
-430 GADASGSEAGEAEA
+430 
-444 SGSGTSGADAS
+444 
-455 GTGTSGAYGTRSGRS
+455 
-470 GANGA
+470 
-475 GAGNG
+475 
-480 SGVGTAAANGRGS
+480 
-493 GTAPASSGSA
+493 
-503 SATAPTQLSFGDD
+503 
-516 GDGESPAA
+516 
-524 PAPVGPPT
+524 PT

-545 EAAELERIRRNALG
+545 EADELAGIRRAALG

-579 WAQSGAATRHTDPE
+579 WERSGAAGRHTDPE

-600 SFDEDVTSEDS
+600 SFDEDITSEDA
-611 FIAFLDAWWP
+611 FTAFLDAWWP
-621 ELTPRAVLAA
+621 ELTPAAVLTA

-645 LNPGEVRRVARSL
+645 LNPGEVRKVARSL
-658 RRDGHSVH
+658 RRDGYSVH
-666 DIAMLDELQAILGTP
+666 DIAMLDELQAVLGAP

-708 SQRERAERLAQE
+708 SQRERAERLAAE

-808 MPGSK
+808 MPGSASPK
-813 APSAV
+813 AV

-828 VVQKSLGETV
+828 VVEGTLGDTV
-838 RAEAARLLDLV
+838 RGEAARLLERV

-862 EEAARWLAGLGER
+862 EEARRWLAGLGDR

-924 VSADRDQPDG
+924 VSAERDEPDG
-934 SGVPDLL
+934 AGVPDLL

>member
-1 MRDREISVEQE
+1 MAAQAQQESAVVPVHDTVRDREIRVEQE

-20 LEEKIHEAEFLMND
+20 LEEKISEAEFLMRD
-34 AAKRGQVGTPGALAE
+34 AAQRGHVGTPGALAE
-49 RDAQVFRAG
+49 RDAMVFRAG
-58 IHLNRL
+58 VHLNRL
-64 NNEFE
+64 HNEYE

-103 DDGTADI
+103 PDNTAEI

-119 GVLDSEY
+119 GVLDEDY

-161 GRRVLG
+161 GRRVQS

-179 FLDGGE
+179 TLDGRE

-196 ALGQARSHTMR
+196 ALGQARTHTMR

-247 AYLLYQDRRRYSGG
+247 AYLLYQDRRRYAGG

-300 EATLYDSPSTAR
+300 EATVYDSPAVAR
-312 AKGSY
+312 IKGSY
-317 RMLRVLRKAA
+317 RMLKVLRKAA
-327 RGALELGPAGMLGG
+327 RGALELN
-341 ADGSGTGAG
+341 D
-350 GGSASGSGASGADA
+350 
-364 SGAGAGGADA
+364 
-374 SGTGTGGANGTR
+374 
-386 SGRSAGNGTGSEMSG
+386 
-401 AEASGTGVGG
+401 
-411 ANGTR
+411 
-416 SGRSAGNGTGSEMS
+416 
-430 GADASGSEAGEAEA
+430 
-444 SGSGTSGADAS
+444 
-455 GTGTSGAYGTRSGRS
+455 
-470 GANGA
+470 
-475 GAGNG
+475 
-480 SGVGTAAANGRGS
+480 
-493 GTAPASSGSA
+493 
-503 SATAPTQLSFGDD
+503 
-516 GDGESPAA
+516 SPQ
-524 PAPVGPPT
+524 

-545 EAAELERIRRNALG
+545 EAEELAAIRRTALG

-579 WAQSGAATRHTDPE
+579 WERSGAGNRHTDPE

-600 SFDEDVTSEDS
+600 SFDEDITSEDD
-611 FIAFLDAWWP
+611 FTAFLDAWWP
-621 ELTPRAVLAA
+621 ELTPAAVLDA

-645 LNPGEVRRVARSL
+645 LNQGEVRKLARAL
-658 RRDGHSVH
+658 QRDGRSVH
-666 DIAMLDELQAILGTP
+666 DIAMLDELQAILGAP

-689 LDPLD
+689 VDPLD

-708 SQRERAERLAQE
+708 TQRERAERLAQE
-720 RTEYAHVIV
+720 RVEYAHVIV

-751 WTVVGDPAQSS
+751 WTIVGDPAQSS

-770 EARDEALGTRPRR
+770 QARDEALGTRPRR

-808 MPGSK
+808 MPGSES
-813 APSAV
+813 PRAV
-818 RSTGVEPRFT
+818 RSTGVEPRFAVAGRT
-828 VVQKSLGETV
+828 LGDTV
-838 RAEAARLLDLV
+838 RGEAARLLERV
-849 DGTVGVVVAMQRR
+849 DGTVGVVVAMRRR
-862 EEAARWLAGLGER
+862 EEARRWLDGLGDR

-924 VSADRDQPDG
+924 VSAERDEPDAE
-934 SGVPDLL
+934 GVPDLL

>member
-1 MRDREISVEQE
+1 MAAQAQQETAVGSVHDLAQDSLRDREISVEQE

-20 LEEKIHEAEFLMND
+20 LEEKIHEAEFLMHD

-58 IHLNRL
+58 VHLNRL

-103 DDGTADI
+103 EDGTADI

-119 GVLDSEY
+119 GVLDQDY
-126 APLVIDWRAPAAAP
+126 TPLVIDWRAPAAAP

-179 FLDGGE
+179 HLHGDE
-185 LAVIGDGALMA
+185 LPAIGDGALMA
-196 ALGQARSHTMR
+196 ALGQARTHTMR

-247 AYLLYQDRRRYSGG
+247 AYLLYQDRRRYAGG

-295 LVDGA
+295 LVEGA
-300 EATLYDSPSTAR
+300 EATLYDSPSVAR

-317 RMLRVLRKAA
+317 RMLKVLRKAA
-327 RGALELGPAGMLGG
+327 RGALELGPGGG
-341 ADGSGTGAG
+341 A
-350 GGSASGSGASGADA
+350 
-364 SGAGAGGADA
+364 
-374 SGTGTGGANGTR
+374 
-386 SGRSAGNGTGSEMSG
+386 GRSAGTGR
-401 AEASGTGVGG
+401 AAVGQM
-411 ANGTR
+411 A
-416 SGRSAGNGTGSEMS
+416 
-430 GADASGSEAGEAEA
+430 
-444 SGSGTSGADAS
+444 
-455 GTGTSGAYGTRSGRS
+455 
-470 GANGA
+470 
-475 GAGNG
+475 
-480 SGVGTAAANGRGS
+480 
-493 GTAPASSGSA
+493 
-503 SATAPTQLSFGDD
+503 FGDD
-516 GDGESPAA
+516 DADA
-524 PAPVGPPT
+524 PAQTHTGPPT

-545 EAAELERIRRNALG
+545 EGDELERVRRTALG

-579 WAQSGAATRHTDPE
+579 WVRSGAGSRHTDPE

-600 SFDEDVTSEDS
+600 SFDEDVSSEDS
-611 FIAFLDAWWP
+611 FLAFLDAWWP
-621 ELTPRAVLAA
+621 ELTPKAVLAA
-631 MADERRLGRWARRI
+631 MTDERRLGRWARRI

-666 DIAMLDELQAILGTP
+666 DIAMLDELQAILGAP
-681 ARPRKKRE
+681 ARPKKKRE
-689 LDPLD
+689 ADPLD

-818 RSTGVEPRFT
+818 RSTGVEPRFA
-828 VVQKSLGETV
+828 VVGDVTPSGARGSLERTV
-838 RAEAARLLDLV
+838 RAEAERLLDLV

-862 EEAARWLAGLGER
+862 AEAARWLAGLGDR

-924 VSADRDQPDG
+924 VSEERDQPDPA
-934 SGVPDLL
+934 GVPDLL

>member
-1 MRDREISVEQE
+1 MAAQAQPTAVGSVQDSVRDREISVEQE

-58 IHLNRL
+58 VHLNRL

-103 DDGTADI
+103 DDNTADI

-161 GRRVLG
+161 GRKVLG
-167 VEDDLMRPELKA
+167 VEDDLMRPELRA
-179 FLDGGE
+179 FLDGHQ
-185 LAVIGDGALMA
+185 LPVIGDGALMA

-295 LVDGA
+295 LVDGV
-300 EATLYDSPSTAR
+300 EATLYDSPAVAR

-317 RMLRVLRKAA
+317 RMLKVLRKAA
-327 RGALELGPAGMLGG
+327 RGALELG
-341 ADGSGTGAG
+341 ADGSGRAPGRAPGRSSDSGQLAFGDSGDPDDGAG
-350 GGSASGSGASGADA
+350 GG
-364 SGAGAGGADA
+364 
-374 SGTGTGGANGTR
+374 
-386 SGRSAGNGTGSEMSG
+386 
-401 AEASGTGVGG
+401 
-411 ANGTR
+411 
-416 SGRSAGNGTGSEMS
+416 
-430 GADASGSEAGEAEA
+430 
-444 SGSGTSGADAS
+444 
-455 GTGTSGAYGTRSGRS
+455 
-470 GANGA
+470 NGA
-475 GAGNG
+475 
-480 SGVGTAAANGRGS
+480 
-493 GTAPASSGSA
+493 
-503 SATAPTQLSFGDD
+503 ATAV
-516 GDGESPAA
+516 SPKS
-524 PAPVGPPT
+524 GPPT

-545 EAAELERIRRNALG
+545 EADELERIRRNALS

-579 WAQSGAATRHTDPE
+579 WARSGAGSRHTDPE

-600 SFDEDVTSEDS
+600 SFDEDIVSEDS
-611 FIAFLDAWWP
+611 FIEFLDAWWP
-621 ELTPRAVLAA
+621 ELTPKDVLAA

-658 RRDGHSVH
+658 RRDGLSVH
-666 DIAMLDELQAILGTP
+666 DIAVLDELQAVLGVP
-681 ARPRKKRE
+681 ARPKRRRE

-708 SQRERAERLAQE
+708 TQRERAERLAQE
-720 RTEYAHVIV
+720 RVEYAHVIV

-783 RFELTVNYRNPAE
+783 RFQLTVNYRNPSE
-796 IAELAAKVLALA
+796 IADLAAKVLALA
-808 MPGSK
+808 MPGSES
-813 APSAV
+813 PRAV
-818 RSTGVEPRFT
+818 RSTGVEPRF
-828 VVQKSLGETV
+828 VAVGRSLAETV
-838 RAEAARLLDLV
+838 RAEAARLLELV

-862 EEAARWLAGLGER
+862 EEAARWLAGLGDR

-924 VSADRDQPDG
+924 VSGDRDQPDTQ
-934 SGVPDLL
+934 GVPDLL

>member
-1 MRDREISVEQE
+1 MPSGTRDREIGVEQH
-12 HLDRVYRR
+12 HLDQVYRR
-20 LEEKIHEAEFLMND
+20 LEEKIHEAEFLMDD

-58 IHLNRL
+58 VHLNRL

-79 LGKDGKKGP
+79 QGKDGKKGP
-88 DGAYTAVEPAEGAVR
+88 DGAYTAVEPAEGAIR
-103 DDGTADI
+103 EDETGKHADI

-119 GVLDSEY
+119 GVLDSDY
-126 APLVIDWRAPAAAP
+126 SPLVIDWRAPAAAP

-167 VEDDLMRPELKA
+167 VEDDLMRPEITARL
-179 FLDGGE
+179 GGE
-185 LAVIGDGALMA
+185 ELPVIGDGALMA
-196 ALGQARSHTMR
+196 ALGQARSHSMR

-218 LVIRA
+218 KVIRA

-247 AYLLYQDRRRYSGG
+247 AFLLYQDRRRYAGG

-283 EEGQVAIRAIGS
+283 EEGQVAIRAVGS

-300 EATLYDSPSTAR
+300 EATVYDSPAVAR
-312 AKGSY
+312 VKGSS
-317 RMLRVLRKAA
+317 RMLKVLRKAA
-327 RGALELGPAGMLGG
+327 RGALEQGPAPQGDRRPRPAVDEQLAFGEPEPE
-341 ADGSGTGAG
+341 AG
-350 GGSASGSGASGADA
+350 G
-364 SGAGAGGADA
+364 
-374 SGTGTGGANGTR
+374 
-386 SGRSAGNGTGSEMSG
+386 
-401 AEASGTGVGG
+401 
-411 ANGTR
+411 
-416 SGRSAGNGTGSEMS
+416 
-430 GADASGSEAGEAEA
+430 EAGDEA
-444 SGSGTSGADAS
+444 
-455 GTGTSGAYGTRSGRS
+455 TR
-470 GANGA
+470 
-475 GAGNG
+475 
-480 SGVGTAAANGRGS
+480 T
-493 GTAPASSGSA
+493 T
-503 SATAPTQLSFGDD
+503 
-516 GDGESPAA
+516 
-524 PAPVGPPT
+524 PT

-545 EAAELERIRRNALG
+545 EAADLDRVRRAALG

-579 WAQSGAATRHTDPE
+579 WAQSGAAGRHSDPE

-600 SFDEDVTSEDS
+600 SFDDDITSEDD
-611 FIAFLDAWWP
+611 FIRFLDAWWP

-631 MADERRLGRWARRI
+631 MGDERRLGRWARRV
-645 LNPGEVRRVARSL
+645 LNPGEVRKVARSL
-658 RRDGHSVH
+658 RREGLSVH
-666 DIAMLDELQAILGTP
+666 DVALLDELQAILGTP
-681 ARPRKKRE
+681 HRPRKKRD

-694 QLTGLEELMPVREE
+694 LLTGLEELMPQREE
-708 SQRERAERLAQE
+708 GRRERAERLAAE

-783 RFELTVNYRNPAE
+783 RFTLTVNYRNPSE

-808 MPGSK
+808 MPGAES
-813 APSAV
+813 PSAV
-818 RSTGVEPRFT
+818 RSTGVEPRFA
-828 VVQKSLGETV
+828 VVRDGDLAATV
-838 RAEAARLLDLV
+838 REEAARLLDRV
-849 DGTVGVVVAMQRR
+849 DGTVGVVVAMNRR
-862 EEAARWLAGLGER
+862 EQAARWLDGLGDR

-889 DATVVV
+889 DATLVV

-924 VSADRDQPDG
+924 VSGERDEPDAE
-934 SGVPDLL
+934 GVPDLL

>member
-1 MRDREISVEQE
+1 MAAQAQQETALGSVHDSARQDSLRDDSVRDREISVEQE

-79 LGKDGKKGP
+79 LGKDGKKGL

-103 DDGTADI
+103 ENNTAEI

-119 GVLDSEY
+119 GVLDTEY

-140 FYRSTPVD
+140 FYRSTPVE

-179 FLDGGE
+179 TLDGQE
-185 LAVIGDGALMA
+185 LPVIGDGALMA

-247 AYLLYQDRRRYSGG
+247 AYLLYQDRRRYAGG

-300 EATLYDSPSTAR
+300 EATLYDSPAVAR

-317 RMLRVLRKAA
+317 RMLKVLRKAA
-327 RGALELGPAGMLGG
+327 RGALEAPSGSSGG
-341 ADGSGTGAG
+341 A
-350 GGSASGSGASGADA
+350 
-364 SGAGAGGADA
+364 
-374 SGTGTGGANGTR
+374 
-386 SGRSAGNGTGSEMSG
+386 GRSSNG
-401 AEASGTGVGG
+401 
-411 ANGTR
+411 
-416 SGRSAGNGTGSEMS
+416 GRPA
-430 GADASGSEAGEAEA
+430 ADQ
-444 SGSGTSGADAS
+444 
-455 GTGTSGAYGTRSGRS
+455 
-470 GANGA
+470 
-475 GAGNG
+475 
-480 SGVGTAAANGRGS
+480 
-493 GTAPASSGSA
+493 
-503 SATAPTQLSFGDD
+503 QLSFGDGDGNGFD
-516 GDGESPAA
+516 GDGDDARPQA
-524 PAPVGPPT
+524 PAGPLT

-545 EAAELERIRRNALG
+545 EAPELDRIRDNALS

-579 WAQSGAATRHTDPE
+579 WARSGAGTRHSDPE

-611 FIAFLDAWWP
+611 FIEFLDVWWP
-621 ELTPRAVLAA
+621 ELTPRGVLAA

-658 RRDGHSVH
+658 KRDGLSVH
-666 DIAMLDELQAILGTP
+666 DVAMLDELTAVLGSP
-681 ARPRKKRE
+681 ARPKKRRE

-694 QLTGLEELMPVREE
+694 QLTGLEELMPTREE
-708 SQRERAERLAQE
+708 TQWERAERLAQE

-762 WSDPDEAA
+762 WSDPEEAA
-770 EARDEALGTRPRR
+770 EARDEALGSRPRR
-783 RFELTVNYRNPAE
+783 RFTLSVNYRNPAE
-796 IAELAAKVLALA
+796 IAELAARILALA
-808 MPGSK
+808 MPGAES
-813 APSAV
+813 PSAV
-818 RSTGVEPRFT
+818 RSTGVEPRFA
-828 VVQKSLGETV
+828 VVRDSLAQTV
-838 RAEAARLLDLV
+838 RAEAAGLLERV
-849 DGTVGVVVAMQRR
+849 DGTVGVVVAMNRR
-862 EEAARWLAGLGER
+862 EEAARWLKGLGDR

-917 ATQQLTV
+917 ATQQLTL
-924 VSADRDQPDG
+924 VSADRDEPDG
-934 SGVPDLL
+934 NGVPDLL

>member
-1 MRDREISVEQE
+1 MAAQVQQSAVGSVHDAHDSVRDREISVEQE

-20 LEEKIHEAEFLMND
+20 LEEKIHEAEFLMQD
-34 AAKRGQVGTPGALAE
+34 AARRGQVGTPGALAE

-103 DDGTADI
+103 DDNTADI

-119 GVLDSEY
+119 GVLDEDYS
-126 APLVIDWRAPAAAP
+126 PLVIDWRAPAAAP
-140 FYRSTPVD
+140 FYRATPVE

-167 VEDDLMRPELKA
+167 VEDDLMRPELTA
-179 FLDGGE
+179 FLDGRE
-185 LAVIGDGALMA
+185 LPVIGDGALMA

-207 DIVASIQAEQD
+207 DIVSSIQAEQD

-223 PAASVTYVEGGPGTG
+223 PAASITYVEGGPGTG

-247 AYLLYQDRRRYSGG
+247 AYLLYQDRRRYAGG

-300 EATLYDSPSTAR
+300 EATLYDSPSVAR

-317 RMLRVLRKAA
+317 RMLKVLRKAA
-327 RGALELGPAGMLGG
+327 RGALELGPVH
-341 ADGSGTGAG
+341 
-350 GGSASGSGASGADA
+350 
-364 SGAGAGGADA
+364 
-374 SGTGTGGANGTR
+374 R
-386 SGRSAGNGTGSEMSG
+386 
-401 AEASGTGVGG
+401 
-411 ANGTR
+411 
-416 SGRSAGNGTGSEMS
+416 
-430 GADASGSEAGEAEA
+430 
-444 SGSGTSGADAS
+444 
-455 GTGTSGAYGTRSGRS
+455 
-470 GANGA
+470 
-475 GAGNG
+475 
-480 SGVGTAAANGRGS
+480 GTADEDGR
-493 GTAPASSGSA
+493 
-503 SATAPTQLSFGDD
+503 
-516 GDGESPAA
+516 
-524 PAPVGPPT
+524 PAPFDGAPS

-545 EAAELERIRRNALG
+545 EADELERIRRTALG

-579 WAQSGAATRHTDPE
+579 WAKSGAAARHTDPE

-611 FIAFLDAWWP
+611 FLGFLDAWWP
-621 ELTPRAVLAA
+621 ELTPKAVLAA
-631 MADERRLGRWARRI
+631 MADEKRLGRWARRI
-645 LNPGEVRRVARSL
+645 LNPGEVRKVARSL
-658 RRDGHSVH
+658 RREGFSVH
-666 DIAMLDELQAILGTP
+666 DIAMLDELQAILGAP

-708 SQRERAERLAQE
+708 TQRERAERLAQE

-783 RFELTVNYRNPAE
+783 RFQLTVNYRNPAE

-808 MPGSK
+808 MPGSE

-818 RSTGVEPRFT
+818 RSTGVEPRFA
-828 VVQKSLGETV
+828 VVRDSLERTV
-838 RAEAARLLDLV
+838 RAEAERLLDLV
-849 DGTVGVVVAMQRR
+849 EGTVGVVVAMNRR
-862 EEAARWLAGLGER
+862 EEARRWLAGLGDR

-924 VSADRDQPDG
+924 VSGERDEPDAA
-934 SGVPDLL
+934 GVPDLL

>member
-1 MRDREISVEQE
+1 MAAQEAAGTTADTVRDREIGVEQE
-12 HLDRVYRR
+12 HLDQVYRR

-58 IHLNRL
+58 VHLNRL
-64 NNEFE
+64 NSEFE

-79 LGKDGKKGP
+79 RGKHGKKGP
-88 DGAYTAVEPAEGAVR
+88 DGAYTSVEPAEDAVR
-103 DDGTADI
+103 DDNTADI
-110 AETLHIGRI
+110 EETLHIGRI
-119 GVLDSEY
+119 GVLDSDY

-167 VEDDLMRPELKA
+167 VEDDLMRPELRA
-179 FLDGGE
+179 SLGGLE
-185 LAVIGDGALMA
+185 LPVIGDGALMA

-223 PAASVTYVEGGPGTG
+223 PAASVTEVSGGPGTG

-247 AYLLYQDRRRYSGG
+247 AYLLYQDRRRYAGG
-261 ILIVSPTPL
+261 ILVVSPTPL

-283 EEGQVAIRAIGS
+283 EEGQVAIRAVGS
-295 LVDGA
+295 LVDGV
-300 EATLYDSPSTAR
+300 EATTYDEPAVAR
-312 AKGSY
+312 VKGSS
-317 RMLRVLRKAA
+317 RMLKVLRKAA
-327 RGALELGPAGMLGG
+327 RGALEPGDARRGAAR
-341 ADGSGTGAG
+341 ADGQLAFGEEPRGA
-350 GGSASGSGASGADA
+350 
-364 SGAGAGGADA
+364 
-374 SGTGTGGANGTR
+374 GTGG
-386 SGRSAGNGTGSEMSG
+386 S
-401 AEASGTGVGG
+401 
-411 ANGTR
+411 
-416 SGRSAGNGTGSEMS
+416 
-430 GADASGSEAGEAEA
+430 
-444 SGSGTSGADAS
+444 
-455 GTGTSGAYGTRSGRS
+455 
-470 GANGA
+470 
-475 GAGNG
+475 
-480 SGVGTAAANGRGS
+480 
-493 GTAPASSGSA
+493 
-503 SATAPTQLSFGDD
+503 
-516 GDGESPAA
+516 SPA
-524 PAPVGPPT
+524 GPT
-532 RLRVVAFGRRLEL
+532 DRLRVVAFGRRLEL
-545 EAAELERIRRNALG
+545 EADELRRVRQNALS

-566 LRPRARKLLLDAL
+566 LRPRARRLLLDAL
-579 WAQSGAATRHTDPE
+579 YAKSGAATRHTDPE

-611 FIAFLDAWWP
+611 FIHFLDAWWP
-621 ELTPRAVLAA
+621 ELTPRGVLDA

-658 RRDGHSVH
+658 RRDGLSVH
-666 DIAMLDELQAILGTP
+666 DVAILDELQTLLGTP
-681 ARPRKKRE
+681 ARPKKKRE

-694 QLTGLEELMPVREE
+694 HLTGLEELMPQREE
-708 SQRERAERLAQE
+708 TQRERAERLAAE

-783 RFELTVNYRNPAE
+783 RFDLTVNYRNPSE
-796 IAELAAKVLALA
+796 IAELAARVLMLA
-808 MPGSK
+808 MPGMD
-813 APSAV
+813 APRAV
-818 RSTGVEPRFT
+818 RSTGLRPRFT
-828 VVQKSLGETV
+828 VVRDDLERTV
-838 RAEAARLLDLV
+838 RQETQRLLDEV
-849 DGTVGVVVAMQRR
+849 DGTVGVVVAMNRR
-862 EEAARWLAGLGER
+862 AEAARWLADLGDR
-875 VVALGSLEAKGLEY
+875 AVALGSLEAKGLEY

-924 VSADRDQPDG
+924 VSGKRDEPDADG
-934 SGVPDLL
+934 IPDLL

>member
-1 MRDREISVEQE
+1 MAAQAQQESAVEPVHDSVRDREIRVEQE
-12 HLDRVYRR
+12 HLDRVYVR
-20 LEEKIHEAEFLMND
+20 LEEKIHEAEFLMAD
-34 AAKRGQVGTPGALAE
+34 AALRGHVGTPGALAE

-64 NNEFE
+64 NNEYE

-79 LGKDGKKGP
+79 PGKDGKKGP
-88 DGAYTAVEPAEGAVR
+88 DGAYTAVEPADGAIR
-103 DDGTADI
+103 EDNTADI

-119 GVLDSEY
+119 GVLDADY
-126 APLVIDWRAPAAAP
+126 APMVIDWRAPAAAP

-161 GRRVLG
+161 GRRVQG
-167 VEDDLMRPELKA
+167 VEDDLMRPEVKA
-179 FLDGGE
+179 SLDGRE
-185 LAVIGDGALMA
+185 LPVIGDGALMA
-196 ALGQARSHTMR
+196 ALGQARTHTMR

-223 PAASVTYVEGGPGTG
+223 PAGSVTYVEGGPGTG

-247 AYLLYQDRRRYSGG
+247 AYLLYQDRRRYAGG

-300 EATLYDSPSTAR
+300 EATVYDSPSVAR

-317 RMLRVLRKAA
+317 RMLKVLRKAA
-327 RGALELGPAGMLGG
+327 RGALEP
-341 ADGSGTGAG
+341 
-350 GGSASGSGASGADA
+350 
-364 SGAGAGGADA
+364 
-374 SGTGTGGANGTR
+374 
-386 SGRSAGNGTGSEMSG
+386 
-401 AEASGTGVGG
+401 
-411 ANGTR
+411 
-416 SGRSAGNGTGSEMS
+416 
-430 GADASGSEAGEAEA
+430 
-444 SGSGTSGADAS
+444 
-455 GTGTSGAYGTRSGRS
+455 
-470 GANGA
+470 
-475 GAGNG
+475 NG
-480 SGVGTAAANGRGS
+480 S
-493 GTAPASSGSA
+493 P
-503 SATAPTQLSFGDD
+503 Q
-516 GDGESPAA
+516 
-524 PAPVGPPT
+524 

-545 EAAELERIRRNALG
+545 EAAELADIRRTALG

-579 WAQSGAATRHTDPE
+579 WERSGAGSRHTDPE

-600 SFDEDVTSEDS
+600 SFDEDITTEDD
-611 FIAFLDAWWP
+611 FTAFLDAWWP
-621 ELTPRAVLAA
+621 ELTPAAVLDA
-631 MADERRLGRWARRI
+631 MADERRLGRWARRV
-645 LNPGEVRRVARSL
+645 LNPGEVRKVARSL
-658 RRDGHSVH
+658 KRDGRSVH
-666 DIAMLDELQAILGTP
+666 DIAMLDELHAVLGTP
-681 ARPRKKRE
+681 ARPRRKRE

-708 SQRERAERLAQE
+708 TQRERAERLAQE
-720 RTEYAHVIV
+720 RVEYAHVIV

-770 EARDEALGTRPRR
+770 QARDEALGSRPRR

-796 IAELAAKVLALA
+796 IAELASKVLALA
-808 MPGSK
+808 MPGSES
-813 APSAV
+813 PRAV
-818 RSTGVEPRFT
+818 RSTGIEPRFA
-828 VVQKSLGETV
+828 VAGGSGGRDARESGDPAGPPAPLGATV
-838 RAEAARLLDLV
+838 RAEAARLLDRV
-849 DGTVGVVVAMQRR
+849 DGTIGVVVAMQRR
-862 EEAARWLAGLGER
+862 EEARRWLDGLGER
-875 VVALGSLEAKGLEY
+875 VMALGSLEAKGLEY
-889 DATVVV
+889 DATIVV

-924 VSADRDQPDG
+924 VSADRDEPDAD
-934 SGVPDLL
+934 GVPDLL

>member
-1 MRDREISVEQE
+1 MAAQAQQSAVGSVQDSIRDHEIGVEQE

-58 IHLNRL
+58 VHLNRL

-103 DDGTADI
+103 EDSTADI

-119 GVLDSEY
+119 GVLDAEY

-161 GRRVLG
+161 GRKVLG
-167 VEDDLMRPELKA
+167 VEDDLMRPELRA
-179 FLDGGE
+179 FLDGHE
-185 LAVIGDGALMA
+185 LPVIGDGALMA

-247 AYLLYQDRRRYSGG
+247 AYLLYQDRRRYAGG

-295 LVDGA
+295 LVDGV
-300 EATLYDSPSTAR
+300 EATLYDSPAVAR

-317 RMLRVLRKAA
+317 RMLKVLRKAA
-327 RGALELGPAGMLGG
+327 RGALEQGSHSGG
-341 ADGSGTGAG
+341 
-350 GGSASGSGASGADA
+350 SGSG
-364 SGAGAGGADA
+364 
-374 SGTGTGGANGTR
+374 
-386 SGRSAGNGTGSEMSG
+386 
-401 AEASGTGVGG
+401 
-411 ANGTR
+411 
-416 SGRSAGNGTGSEMS
+416 
-430 GADASGSEAGEAEA
+430 
-444 SGSGTSGADAS
+444 
-455 GTGTSGAYGTRSGRS
+455 
-470 GANGA
+470 
-475 GAGNG
+475 
-480 SGVGTAAANGRGS
+480 
-493 GTAPASSGSA
+493 
-503 SATAPTQLSFGDD
+503 QLAFGDED
-516 GDGESPAA
+516 TSTASPAA
-524 PAPVGPPT
+524 PPT

-545 EAAELERIRRNALG
+545 EGDELENVRRNALS

-579 WAQSGAATRHTDPE
+579 WARSGAGTRHTDPE

-600 SFDEDVTSEDS
+600 SFDEDITSEDS
-611 FIAFLDAWWP
+611 FIEFLDAWWP
-621 ELTPRAVLAA
+621 ELTPKAVLAA

-658 RRDGHSVH
+658 RRDGLSVH
-666 DIAMLDELQAILGTP
+666 DIAMLDELQAVLGTP
-681 ARPRKKRE
+681 ARPRKRRE

-694 QLTGLEELMPVREE
+694 HLTGLEELMPVREE

-720 RTEYAHVIV
+720 RVEYAHVIV

-783 RFELTVNYRNPAE
+783 RFQLTVNYRNPSE
-796 IAELAAKVLALA
+796 IADLAAKVLALA
-808 MPGSK
+808 MPGST

-818 RSTGVEPRFT
+818 RSTGVQPRFVTTNNGRGT
-828 VVQKSLGETV
+828 VVRNTVVRKSLGETV
-838 RAEAARLLDLV
+838 REEAARLLDLV
-849 DGTVGVVVAMQRR
+849 DGTVGVVVAMNRR
-862 EEAARWLAGLGER
+862 EEAARWLTGLGDR

-924 VSADRDQPDG
+924 VSADRDQPDRD
-934 SGVPDLL
+934 GVPDLL

>member
-1 MRDREISVEQE
+1 MAAQAQQETALDSLRDREIGVEQE

-34 AAKRGQVGTPGALAE
+34 AAQRGQVGTPGALAE

-58 IHLNRL
+58 IHLSRL

-79 LGKDGKKGP
+79 RGKDGKKGP
-88 DGAYTAVEPAEGAVR
+88 DGAYTAVEPAEGVIR
-103 DDGTADI
+103 EDNTADI

-119 GVLDSEY
+119 GVLDQDY

-167 VEDDLMRPELKA
+167 VEDDLMRPELTA
-179 FLDGGE
+179 FLDGHE
-185 LAVIGDGALMA
+185 LPVIGDGALMA

-247 AYLLYQDRRRYSGG
+247 AYLLYQDRRRYAGG

-300 EATLYDSPSTAR
+300 EATLYDSPSVAR
-312 AKGSY
+312 AKGSS
-317 RMLRVLRKAA
+317 RMLKVLRKAA
-327 RGALELGPAGMLGG
+327 RGALELN
-341 ADGSGTGAG
+341 D
-350 GGSASGSGASGADA
+350 
-364 SGAGAGGADA
+364 
-374 SGTGTGGANGTR
+374 
-386 SGRSAGNGTGSEMSG
+386 
-401 AEASGTGVGG
+401 
-411 ANGTR
+411 
-416 SGRSAGNGTGSEMS
+416 
-430 GADASGSEAGEAEA
+430 
-444 SGSGTSGADAS
+444 
-455 GTGTSGAYGTRSGRS
+455 
-470 GANGA
+470 
-475 GAGNG
+475 
-480 SGVGTAAANGRGS
+480 
-493 GTAPASSGSA
+493 
-503 SATAPTQLSFGDD
+503 
-516 GDGESPAA
+516 SPA
-524 PAPVGPPT
+524 

-545 EAAELERIRRNALG
+545 EAEQLADIRRAALG

-579 WAQSGAATRHTDPE
+579 WEQSGAAGRHTDPE

-600 SFDEDVTSEDS
+600 SFDEDITSEDS
-611 FIAFLDAWWP
+611 FLTFLDAWWP
-621 ELTPRAVLAA
+621 ELTPAAVLDA

-645 LNPGEVRRVARSL
+645 LNPGEIRKVARSL
-658 RRDGHSVH
+658 KREGRSVH
-666 DIAMLDELQAILGTP
+666 DIAMLDELQAILGAP
-681 ARPRKKRE
+681 ARPRKRRE

-770 EARDEALGTRPRR
+770 QARDEALGTRPRR

-796 IAELAAKVLALA
+796 IAELASKVLALA
-808 MPGSK
+808 MPGSASPK
-813 APSAV
+813 AV

-828 VVQKSLGETV
+828 VVDDTLAETV
-838 RAEAARLLDLV
+838 RAEAARLLERV

-862 EEAARWLAGLGER
+862 EEARRWLAGLGDR

-924 VSADRDQPDG
+924 VSAERDEPDAT
-934 SGVPDLL
+934 GVPDLL

>member
-1 MRDREISVEQE
+1 MAAQDAAVDSMVGSAVDTARDREIGVEQD
-12 HLDRVYRR
+12 HLDQVYLR
-20 LEEKIHEAEFLMND
+20 LGEKIHEAEFLMHD

-79 LGKDGKKGP
+79 RGKDGKKGP
-88 DGAYTAVEPAEGAVR
+88 DGAYTSVEPADDAVR
-103 DDGTADI
+103 ADNTAEI
-110 AETLHIGRI
+110 GETLHIGRI

-167 VEDDLMRPELKA
+167 VEDDLMRPELTA
-179 FLDGGE
+179 TLDGAE
-185 LAVIGDGALMA
+185 LPVIGDGALMA

-247 AYLLYQDRRRYSGG
+247 AYLLYQDRRRYAGG

-283 EEGQVAIRAIGS
+283 EEGQVAIRAVGS

-300 EATLYDSPSTAR
+300 EATAYDDPAVAR
-312 AKGSY
+312 VKGSS
-317 RMLRVLRKAA
+317 RMLKVLRQAA
-327 RGALELGPAGMLGG
+327 RGALETPSPA
-341 ADGSGTGAG
+341 
-350 GGSASGSGASGADA
+350 SA
-364 SGAGAGGADA
+364 
-374 SGTGTGGANGTR
+374 
-386 SGRSAGNGTGSEMSG
+386 GRSAG
-401 AEASGTGVGG
+401 
-411 ANGTR
+411 
-416 SGRSAGNGTGSEMS
+416 RSAS
-430 GADASGSEAGEAEA
+430 
-444 SGSGTSGADAS
+444 
-455 GTGTSGAYGTRSGRS
+455 RGR
-470 GANGA
+470 
-475 GAGNG
+475 
-480 SGVGTAAANGRGS
+480 
-493 GTAPASSGSA
+493 PASTG
-503 SATAPTQLSFGDD
+503 QLAFGDD
-516 GDGESPAA
+516 PAESPQA
-524 PAPVGPPT
+524 PAGTPT

-545 EAAELERIRRNALG
+545 EAEDLTRIRHNVLG

-566 LRPRARKLLLDAL
+566 LRPRARRLLLDAL
-579 WAQSGAATRHTDPE
+579 YAKSGAGTRHTDPE

-600 SFDEDVTSEDS
+600 SFDEDVASEDA
-611 FIAFLDAWWP
+611 FVAFLDAWWP
-621 ELTPRAVLAA
+621 ELTPRGVLAA
-631 MADERRLGRWARRI
+631 MADERRLGRWARRT
-645 LNPGEVRRVARSL
+645 LNPGEVRRLARSL
-658 RRDGHSVH
+658 RRDALSVH
-666 DIAMLDELQAILGTP
+666 DVALLDELQSLLGTP
-681 ARPRKKRE
+681 ARPRRRRE

-694 QLTGLEELMPVREE
+694 HLTGLEELMPQREE
-708 SQRERAERLAQE
+708 TQRERAERLAQE

-762 WSDPDEAA
+762 WSSPDEAA
-770 EARDEALGTRPRR
+770 EARDEALGSRPRR

-808 MPGSK
+808 MPGMKS
-813 APSAV
+813 PSAV
-818 RSTGVEPRFT
+818 RSTGVRPRFA
-828 VVQKSLGETV
+828 VAGDRDLAASV
-838 RAEAARLLDLV
+838 RAEAQRLLERV
-849 DGTVGVVVAMQRR
+849 DGTVGVVVAMNRR
-862 EEAARWLAGLGER
+862 EQAARWLAGLGDR

-924 VSADRDQPDG
+924 VSDRRDDPDG
-934 SGVPDLL
+934 DGVPDLL

>member
-1 MRDREISVEQE
+1 MAAQAQRQVAVDSVHDSVRDREIRVEQE

-20 LEEKIHEAEFLMND
+20 LEEKIHEAEFLMQD
-34 AAKRGQVGTPGALAE
+34 AARRGQVGTPGALAE

-58 IHLNRL
+58 IHLSRL

-79 LGKDGKKGP
+79 TGKDGKKGP
-88 DGAYTAVEPAEGAVR
+88 DGAYTAIEPAEGAVR
-103 DDGTADI
+103 PDNTADI

-119 GVLDSEY
+119 GVLDQDY

-167 VEDDLMRPELKA
+167 VEDDLMRPELTA
-179 FLDGGE
+179 HLDGDE
-185 LAVIGDGALMA
+185 LPVIGDGALMA

-247 AYLLYQDRRRYSGG
+247 AYLLYQDRRRYAGG

-295 LVDGA
+295 LVEGS
-300 EATLYDSPSTAR
+300 EATLYDSPSVAR
-312 AKGSY
+312 AKGSS
-317 RMLRVLRKAA
+317 RMLKVLRKAA
-327 RGALELGPAGMLGG
+327 RGALELNDPPA
-341 ADGSGTGAG
+341 
-350 GGSASGSGASGADA
+350 
-364 SGAGAGGADA
+364 
-374 SGTGTGGANGTR
+374 
-386 SGRSAGNGTGSEMSG
+386 
-401 AEASGTGVGG
+401 
-411 ANGTR
+411 
-416 SGRSAGNGTGSEMS
+416 
-430 GADASGSEAGEAEA
+430 
-444 SGSGTSGADAS
+444 
-455 GTGTSGAYGTRSGRS
+455 
-470 GANGA
+470 
-475 GAGNG
+475 
-480 SGVGTAAANGRGS
+480 
-493 GTAPASSGSA
+493 
-503 SATAPTQLSFGDD
+503 
-516 GDGESPAA
+516 
-524 PAPVGPPT
+524 

-545 EAAELERIRRNALG
+545 QARELDGIRRAALG

-579 WAQSGAATRHTDPE
+579 WEQSGAAGRHTDPE

-600 SFDEDVTSEDS
+600 SFDEDITSEDS
-611 FIAFLDAWWP
+611 FVAFLDAWWP
-621 ELTPRAVLAA
+621 ELTPAAVLDA

-645 LNPGEVRRVARSL
+645 LNPGEVRKVARSL
-658 RRDGHSVH
+658 RREGRTVH
-666 DIAMLDELQAILGTP
+666 DIALLDELQAVLGAP
-681 ARPRKKRE
+681 ARPRRKRE

-720 RTEYAHVIV
+720 RVEYAHVIV

-770 EARDEALGTRPRR
+770 QARDEALGTRPRR

-796 IAELAAKVLALA
+796 IAELAARVLALA
-808 MPGSK
+808 MPGSV
-813 APSAV
+813 APKAV

-828 VVQKSLGETV
+828 VVEDTLGATV
-838 RAEAARLLDLV
+838 RDEAARLLERV

-862 EEAARWLAGLGER
+862 EEARRWLAGLGDR

-924 VSADRDQPDG
+924 VSADRDEPDAAG
-934 SGVPDLL
+934 IPDLL
-941 RD
+941 RE